1 VKFNVQCGQV
11 ELLAQ
16 IGANHVNGGLVQLI
30 ERLSVEWL
38 AAFEMSTDFG
48 HGRPIGQPAAKVF
61 PFGKQ
66 VEIVDQRDK
75 FHSLIS
81 QWLNGINEL
90 RLLYYQNWRN

>member
-61 PFGKQ
+61 PFGNK
-66 VEIVDQRDK
+66 
-75 FHSLIS
+75 
-81 QWLNGINEL
+81 
-90 RLLYYQNWRN
+90 WR